1 MKIHKLFN
9 NRKEIIKLKSDLM
22 TKRRLNEGKNPRKG
36 NNSSRTSSNIST
48 SFISTKTISS
58 KITEIINE
66 EKGKLFE
73 SNIRKTLEFEFTV

>member
-1 MKIHKLFN
+1 
-9 NRKEIIKLKSDLM
+9 M
-22 TKRRLNEGKNPRKG
+22 TKRRLNEGNNPRKG
-36 NNSSRTSSNIST
+36 KNSSRTSSNIST

-58 KITEIINE
+58 KIIEILNE